1 MESGADIRKYRKA
14 LKLSQRVFS
23 AKLKLSQATIS
34 LTESGK
40 IGVSDT
46 VTDRLREVFNKPE
59 YKPRFDDFRRRVDS
73 ERKGAQTLVGS
84 PLVNHSTLPVWLWE
98 DGFDLGSAP
107 STLEWRGVVTVRVP
121 TEDAIAFEMPKGS
134 GVWVAGEILVFRR
147 SSLDA
152 CRGGELC
159 LVQHRRPRTRAATT
173 LIATLRRNAST
184 RRRSF
189 SFEPC
194 DPEESTFAADPVRLE
209 TLLQCLFRG
218 RYIA

>member
-1 MESGADIRKYRKA
+1 MQSGADIRKYRKA
-14 LKLSQRVFS
+14 LKLSQREFS
-23 AKLKLSQATIS
+23 AKLELSQATLS

-46 VTDRLREVFNKPE
+46 VTDRLRAVFNKPE
-59 YKPRFDDFRRRVDS
+59 YKPRFDDFCRRVDS
-73 ERKGAQTLVGS
+73 ERKGAQTLVGN

-134 GVWVAGEILVFRR
+134 GAWVAGEILVFRTV
-147 SSLDA
+147 SLDA
-152 CRGGELC
+152 CNGGELC
-159 LVQHRRPRTRAATT
+159 LVQHRRPRARAATA
-173 LIATLRRNAST
+173 LFATLRRDSSV

-189 SFEPC
+189 SFEPGN
-194 DPEESTFAADPVRLE
+194 PEEESFAADPDRIDAILRCVYRA
-209 TLLQCLFRG
+209 
-218 RYIA
+218 RYVG